1 MAPVR
6 EFQFHSHEPHNLREW
21 HSRRGDGVA
30 RLKAHRPLPEG
41 EVFFRLSSSRRKT
54 IRISGIVSPGHGS
67 CQQIRKVWMSV
78 DSNPSEAEQGRR
90 TATGMAMAEGM
101 LRGLSLRYQQLPV
114 PPVRQLRLTQQR
126 HDVTRLPAPAVP
138 RMLVSSRVAAALLRL
153 ESGKTDQP
161 AVSSSR
167 PPVDTD
173 GVIGTL
179 VLADGNVPVE
189 PDLDSSRAI
198 ETEVDAASTGV
209 PPAGSLTATDRRAF
223 PRRESHCQVIVS
235 RPRIDGPEG
244 SARAAWQRESE
255 LRKGEL
261 LDISLSGAAFSLKEQ
276 PANGERLGLRL
287 KKSHSHIVFD
297 TRATVVRTARDEAAG
312 CWQVFC
318 QFERTL
324 PFEQVVHFGYS
335 LNRSSVV

>member
-1 MAPVR
+1 
-6 EFQFHSHEPHNLREW
+6 
-21 HSRRGDGVA
+21 
-30 RLKAHRPLPEG
+30 
-41 EVFFRLSSSRRKT
+41 
-54 IRISGIVSPGHGS
+54 
-67 CQQIRKVWMSV
+67 MSV
-78 DSNPSEAEQGRR
+78 DSNPSEAEQSRR

-114 PPVRQLRLTQQR
+114 PPVRQLRQTQQR
-126 HDVTRLPAPAVP
+126 HEVTRLPAPAVP
-138 RMLVSSRVAAALLRL
+138 RMLVASRVAAALLRL
-153 ESGKTDQP
+153 ASGKTNQATD
-161 AVSSSR
+161 SSSR
-167 PPVDTD
+167 LPVD
-173 GVIGTL
+173 
-179 VLADGNVPVE
+179 ADGTSGSLLRADGSGPVDPDGDAPRTVVP
-189 PDLDSSRAI
+189 
-198 ETEVDAASTGV
+198 EVDAASTGV
-209 PPAGSLTATDRRAF
+209 RPAGSMAATDRRAF

-255 LRKGEL
+255 LRKGDL
-261 LDISLSGAAFSLKEQ
+261 LDISLSGAAFTLKEQ